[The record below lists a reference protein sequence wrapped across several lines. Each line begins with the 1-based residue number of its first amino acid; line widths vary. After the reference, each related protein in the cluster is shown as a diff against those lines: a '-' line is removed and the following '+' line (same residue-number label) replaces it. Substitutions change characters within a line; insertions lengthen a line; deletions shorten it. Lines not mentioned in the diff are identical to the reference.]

1 MPSPE
6 ATLVTYAAAPGRVCG
21 GCTLCC
27 KVYALPALEKPP
39 GVWCRHCEPG
49 KGCKIHDALPERC
62 RLFNCLWL
70 SDGKLPDEWRPD
82 RAKFVLSIHPTNGFV
97 YGQVD
102 PGSPAAWRRAP
113 YFAGL
118 KAMAKALLA
127 ERRHVLMFVGDQAT
141 LVMPDEALPLGTM
154 TARDNFR
161 IEQVFGPQ
169 GPTWRATKL

>member
-1 MPSPE
+1 M
-6 ATLVTYAAAPGRVCG
+6 
-21 GCTLCC
+21 
-27 KVYALPALEKPP
+27 
-39 GVWCRHCEPG
+39 
-49 KGCKIHDALPERC
+49 
-62 RLFNCLWL
+62 
-70 SDGKLPDEWRPD
+70 
-82 RAKFVLSIHPTNGFV
+82 LSIHPPNGFV

-102 PGSPAAWRRAP
+102 PGSPSAWRRAP

-118 KAMAKALLA
+118 KAMAKALIA

-161 IEQVFGPQ
+161 VEQVFGPQ